1 MKTVP
6 NRKAYLLSLLAAG
19 ALSPYAVSQDLPGIE
34 TQVQGEWIAYRG
46 DQFDI
51 KKITRE
57 KATQTF
63 YDWNGNLL
71 YQRTSDLKVKVV
83 GSGERKTIIEK
94 GAEWHY
100 LAGGKKPEDTLWT
113 TLSFDAAKGGWKK
126 GPSGFGYAD
135 DDDATVLDDM
145 QDEYLSVFIRR
156 EFEIPKGADM
166 KGLSLRINYDDG
178 FVLHANG
185 RRLFSSSNVSV
196 NEESGEVSVG
206 NHEAGGL
213 ESFSLADFGGVFKE
227 GRNVIA
233 IEGINAT
240 LDSSD
245 FTLDPQLL
253 IGKATKFVETNRK
266 EKHETAKTDWFFNNR
281 AWDGKVDNLQIW
293 SRALS
298 DSEVGTLWNKGKGT
312 AKATGKLTDGLV
324 GHWPFD
330 GDFKDASGNGRHGT
344 ARNSP
349 PFVKGQLGQALDLN
363 GENQYVL
370 LGGKSADYTPEGGS
384 ITVSVWFSPDGFD
397 KRWQTLIALGD
408 GGWGDWRIH
417 REALTKNMQFVGVR
431 KVGNTAPV
439 LDGKMH
445 HLVAIAEKGK
455 GVRLFIDNEV
465 VSNNPPAEEA
475 EDFAGIP
482 LDKDEQVP
490 ALGANL
496 QGPIFRSMPLEGEF
510 IPMEGSLRVAATSG
524 IQGWGSGNA
533 NSYSGLYRQ
542 VEHPEEALLIA
553 ARAGS
558 LKKVESL
565 LNAGVDPNATSQN
578 SYTALSYA
586 AAGGHL
592 EMIKLLLKNGADVNK
607 QARHMKNSLS
617 VVAGSSHVEAAK
629 LLLANG
635 AKMMV
640 NANGSSVVHEAVIW
654 RQPEMLKF
662 ILGELKVGV
671 DLKSANGRTPLHNA
685 IARMEKGQNIRN
697 QLDIASVKIL
707 LQYGADSNQQFTH
720 NNVKRS
726 ATGLAE
732 FKGLD
737 KVVALLKSR

>member
-1 MKTVP
+1 MKTAP
-6 NRKAYLLSLLAAG
+6 NRKASFLFLLAAG
-19 ALSPYAVSQDLPGIE
+19 ALAPYAVSQDLPGIE
-34 TQVQGEWIAYRG
+34 TQIQGEWIAYRG

-51 KKITRE
+51 KKITRD
-57 KATQTF
+57 KATQNF

-113 TLSFDAAKGGWKK
+113 TLSFDAAKEGWKK

-145 QDEYLSVFIRR
+145 QDKYLSVFIRR

-196 NEESGEVSVG
+196 NEESGEVTVG

-253 IGKATKFVETNRK
+253 IGKAVKFVETNRK
-266 EKHETAKTDWFFNNR
+266 EKHETANTDWFFNNR

-293 SRALS
+293 ARALS

-312 AKATGKLTDGLV
+312 AKATGELADGLV

-330 GDFKDASGNGRHGT
+330 GDFEDASGNGRHGT
-344 ARNSP
+344 AKNSP
-349 PFVKGQLGQALDLN
+349 PFVKGQLGEALDLN
-363 GENQYVL
+363 GEDQYVL

-417 REALTKNMQFVGVR
+417 RESLTENMQFVGVR
-431 KVGNTAPV
+431 RVRNTAPV

-465 VSNNPPAEEA
+465 ITNNPPAEEA
-475 EDFAGIP
+475 ADFAGIP

-490 ALGANL
+490 AVGANL
-496 QGPIFRSMPLEGEF
+496 QGPIFRATPLEGEF
-510 IPMEGSLRVAATSG
+510 ILMEESLRIAATSG
-524 IQGWGSGNA
+524 MQGWGSGNA
-533 NSYSGLYRQ
+533 NSYSGLYRK

-553 ARAGS
+553 ARAGN

-565 LNAGVDPNATSQN
+565 LKAGVDPNATSQN

-592 EMIKLLLKNGADVNK
+592 EMIKLLLENGADVNK
-607 QARHMKNSLS
+607 QARHMKNPLS
-617 VVAGSSHVEAAK
+617 VVAGSSHVEAAR

-662 ILGELKVGV
+662 LLSELKVGV
-671 DLKSANGRTPLHNA
+671 DLKSANGRTPLHYA
-685 IARMEKGQNIRN
+685 ISRMEKGQNIRN

-707 LQYGADSNQQFTH
+707 LQHGADSNQQFTH

-726 ATGLAE
+726 AIGLAE

-737 KVVALLKSR
+737 EVVALLKSR

>member
-1 MKTVP
+1 MKTAP
-6 NRKAYLLSLLAAG
+6 NRKASFLFLLAAG
-19 ALSPYAVSQDLPGIE
+19 ALAPYAVSQDLPGIE
-34 TQVQGEWIAYRG
+34 TQIQGEWIAYRG

-51 KKITRE
+51 KKITRD
-57 KATQTF
+57 KATQNF

-113 TLSFDAAKGGWKK
+113 TLSFDAAKEGWKK

-145 QDEYLSVFIRR
+145 QDKYLSVFIRR

-196 NEESGEVSVG
+196 NEESGEVTVG

-253 IGKATKFVETNRK
+253 IGKAVKFVETNRK
-266 EKHETAKTDWFFNNR
+266 EKHETANTDWFFNNR

-293 SRALS
+293 ARALS

-312 AKATGKLTDGLV
+312 AKATGELADGLV

-330 GDFKDASGNGRHGT
+330 GDFEDASGNGRHGT
-344 ARNSP
+344 AKNSP

-363 GENQYVL
+363 GEDQYVL

-417 REALTKNMQFVGVR
+417 RESLTENMQFVGVR
-431 KVGNTAPV
+431 RVRNTAPV

-465 VSNNPPAEEA
+465 ITNNPPAEEA
-475 EDFAGIP
+475 ADFAGIP

-490 ALGANL
+490 AVGAKL
-496 QGPIFRSMPLEGEF
+496 PGPIFRATPLEGEF
-510 IPMEGSLRVAATSG
+510 ILMEESLRIAATSG
-524 IQGWGSGNA
+524 MQGWGSGNA
-533 NSYSGLYRQ
+533 NSYSGLYRK

-553 ARAGS
+553 ARAGN

-565 LNAGVDPNATSQN
+565 LKAGVDPNATSQN
-578 SYTALSYA
+578 SYTALSSA

-592 EMIKLLLKNGADVNK
+592 EMTKLLLENGADVNK
-607 QARHMKNSLS
+607 QARHMKNPLS
-617 VVAGSSHVEAAK
+617 VVAGSSHVEAAR

-662 ILGELKVGV
+662 LLSELKVGV
-671 DLKSANGRTPLHNA
+671 DLKSANGRTPLHYA
-685 IARMEKGQNIRN
+685 ISRMEKGQNIRN

-707 LQYGADSNQQFTH
+707 LQHGADSSQQFTH

-726 ATGLAE
+726 AIGLAE

-737 KVVALLKSR
+737 EVVALLKSR

>member
-1 MKTVP
+1 MKTAS
-6 NRKAYLLSLLAAG
+6 NRKASFLFLLAAG
-19 ALSPYAVSQDLPGIE
+19 ALAPYAVSQDLPGIE
-34 TQVQGEWIAYRG
+34 TQIQGEWIAYRG

-51 KKITRE
+51 KKITRD
-57 KATQTF
+57 KATQNF

-113 TLSFDAAKGGWKK
+113 TLSFDAAKEGWKK

-145 QDEYLSVFIRR
+145 QDKYLSVFIRR

-196 NEESGEVSVG
+196 NEESGEVTVG

-253 IGKATKFVETNRK
+253 IGKAVKFVETNRK
-266 EKHETAKTDWFFNNR
+266 EKHETANTDWFFNNR

-293 SRALS
+293 ARALS

-312 AKATGKLTDGLV
+312 AKATGELADGLV

-330 GDFKDASGNGRHGT
+330 GDFEDASGNGRHGT
-344 ARNSP
+344 AKNSP

-363 GENQYVL
+363 GEDQYVL

-417 REALTKNMQFVGVR
+417 RESLTENMQFVGVR
-431 KVGNTAPV
+431 RVRNTAPV

-465 VSNNPPAEEA
+465 ITNNPPAEEA
-475 EDFAGIP
+475 ADFAGIP

-490 ALGANL
+490 AVGANL
-496 QGPIFRSMPLEGEF
+496 QGPIFRATPLEGEF
-510 IPMEGSLRVAATSG
+510 ILMEESLRIAATSG
-524 IQGWGSGNA
+524 MQGWGSGNA
-533 NSYSGLYRQ
+533 NSYSGLYRK

-553 ARAGS
+553 ARAGN

-565 LNAGVDPNATSQN
+565 LKAGVDPNATSQN

-592 EMIKLLLKNGADVNK
+592 EMIKLLLENGADVNK
-607 QARHMKNSLS
+607 QARHMKNPLS
-617 VVAGSSHVEAAK
+617 VVAGSSHVEAAR

-662 ILGELKVGV
+662 LLSELKVGV
-671 DLKSANGRTPLHNA
+671 DLKSANGRTPLHYA
-685 IARMEKGQNIRN
+685 ISRMEKGQNIRN

-707 LQYGADSNQQFTH
+707 LQHGADSNEQFTH

-726 ATGLAE
+726 AIGLAE

-737 KVVALLKSR
+737 EVVALLKSR

>member
-1 MKTVP
+1 MKTAP
-6 NRKAYLLSLLAAG
+6 NRKASFLFLLAAG
-19 ALSPYAVSQDLPGIE
+19 ALAPYAVSQDLPGIE
-34 TQVQGEWIAYRG
+34 TQIQGEWIAYRG

-51 KKITRE
+51 KKITRD
-57 KATQTF
+57 KATQNF

-113 TLSFDAAKGGWKK
+113 TLSFDAAKEGWKK

-145 QDEYLSVFIRR
+145 QDKYLSVFIRR

-196 NEESGEVSVG
+196 NEDSGEVTVG

-253 IGKATKFVETNRK
+253 IGKAVKFVETNRK
-266 EKHETAKTDWFFNNR
+266 EKHETANTDWFFNNR

-293 SRALS
+293 ARALS

-312 AKATGKLTDGLV
+312 AKATGELADGLV

-330 GDFKDASGNGRHGT
+330 GDFEDASGNGRHGT
-344 ARNSP
+344 AKNSP

-363 GENQYVL
+363 GEDQYVL

-417 REALTKNMQFVGVR
+417 RESLTENMQFVGVR
-431 KVGNTAPV
+431 RVRNTAPV

-465 VSNNPPAEEA
+465 ITNNPPAEEA
-475 EDFAGIP
+475 ADFAGIP

-490 ALGANL
+490 AVGANL
-496 QGPIFRSMPLEGEF
+496 QGPIFRATPLEGEF
-510 IPMEGSLRVAATSG
+510 ILMEESLRIAATSG
-524 IQGWGSGNA
+524 MQGWGSGNA
-533 NSYSGLYRQ
+533 NSYSGLYRK

-553 ARAGS
+553 ARAGN

-565 LNAGVDPNATSQN
+565 LKAGVDPNATSQN

-592 EMIKLLLKNGADVNK
+592 EMIKLLLENGADVNK
-607 QARHMKNSLS
+607 QARHMKNPLS
-617 VVAGSSHVEAAK
+617 VVAGSSHVEAAR

-662 ILGELKVGV
+662 LLSELKVGV
-671 DLKSANGRTPLHNA
+671 DLKSANGRTPLHYA
-685 IARMEKGQNIRN
+685 ISRMEKGQNIRN

-707 LQYGADSNQQFTH
+707 LQHGADSNQQFTH

-726 ATGLAE
+726 AIGLAE

-737 KVVALLKSR
+737 EVVALLKSR

>member
-1 MKTVP
+1 MKTAS
-6 NRKAYLLSLLAAG
+6 NRKASFLFLLAAG
-19 ALSPYAVSQDLPGIE
+19 ALAPYAVAQDLSGIE
-34 TQVQGEWIAYRG
+34 TQIQGEWIAYRG

-51 KKITRE
+51 KKITRD
-57 KATQTF
+57 KTTQNF

-94 GAEWHY
+94 GAEWYY
-100 LAGGKKPEDTLWT
+100 LAGGEKPEDTLWT
-113 TLSFDAAKGGWKK
+113 TLSFDAAKEGWKK

-135 DDDATVLDDM
+135 DDDATVLNDM
-145 QDEYLSVFIRR
+145 QDKYLSVFIRR

-185 RRLFSSSNVSV
+185 RRLFSSSNVSL
-196 NEESGEVSVG
+196 NEESGEVTVG

-253 IGKATKFVETNRK
+253 IGKAVKFVETNRK
-266 EKHETAKTDWFFNNR
+266 EKHETANTDWFFNNR

-293 SRALS
+293 ARALS

-312 AKATGKLTDGLV
+312 AKATGELADGLV

-330 GDFKDASGNGRHGT
+330 GDFEDASGNGRHGT
-344 ARNSP
+344 AKNSP

-363 GENQYVL
+363 GEDQYVL

-417 REALTKNMQFVGVR
+417 RESLTENMQFVGVR
-431 KVGNTAPV
+431 RVRNTAPV

-465 VSNNPPAEEA
+465 ISNNPPAEEA
-475 EDFAGIP
+475 DDFTGIP

-490 ALGANL
+490 AVGANL
-496 QGPIFRSMPLEGEF
+496 QGPIFRATPLEGEF
-510 IPMEGSLRVAATSG
+510 ILMEESLRIAATSG
-524 IQGWGSGNA
+524 TQGWGSGNA
-533 NSYSGLYRQ
+533 NSYSGLYRK

-553 ARAGS
+553 ARAGN
-558 LKKVESL
+558 LEKVESL
-565 LNAGVDPNATSQN
+565 VNAGVDPNATAQN

-592 EMIKLLLKNGADVNK
+592 EIIKLLLKNGADVNK

-617 VVAGSSHVEAAK
+617 VVAGSSHVEAAR

-662 ILGELKVGV
+662 LLNELKVGV
-671 DLKSANGRTPLHNA
+671 DLKSANGRTPLHYA
-685 IARMEKGQNIRN
+685 ISRMEKGQNIRN

-707 LQYGADSNQQFTH
+707 LQHGADSNQQFTH
-720 NNVKRS
+720 NNVTRS
-726 ATGLAE
+726 AIGLAE

-737 KVVALLKSR
+737 EVVALLKSR

>member
-34 TQVQGEWIAYRG
+34 TQIQGEWIAYRG

>member
-1 MKTVP
+1 MKTAP
-6 NRKAYLLSLLAAG
+6 NRKASFLFLLAAG
-19 ALSPYAVSQDLPGIE
+19 ALAPYAVSQDLPGIE
-34 TQVQGEWIAYRG
+34 TQIQGEWIAYRG

-51 KKITRE
+51 KKITRD
-57 KATQTF
+57 KATQNF

-113 TLSFDAAKGGWKK
+113 TLSFDADKEGWKK

-145 QDEYLSVFIRR
+145 QDKYLSVFIRR

-196 NEESGEVSVG
+196 NEESGEVTVG

-253 IGKATKFVETNRK
+253 IGKAVKFVETNRK
-266 EKHETAKTDWFFNNR
+266 EKHETANTDWFFNNR

-293 SRALS
+293 ARALS

-312 AKATGKLTDGLV
+312 AKATGELADGLV

-330 GDFKDASGNGRHGT
+330 GDFEDASGNGRHGT
-344 ARNSP
+344 AKNSP

-363 GENQYVL
+363 GEDQYVL

-417 REALTKNMQFVGVR
+417 RESLTENMQFVGVR
-431 KVGNTAPV
+431 RVRHTAPV

-465 VSNNPPAEEA
+465 ITNNPPAEEA
-475 EDFAGIP
+475 ADFAGIP

-490 ALGANL
+490 AVGANL
-496 QGPIFRSMPLEGEF
+496 QGPIFRATPLEGEF
-510 IPMEGSLRVAATSG
+510 ILMEESLRIAATSG
-524 IQGWGSGNA
+524 TQGWGSGNA
-533 NSYSGLYRQ
+533 NSYSGLYRK

-553 ARAGS
+553 ARAGN

-565 LNAGVDPNATSQN
+565 LKAGVDPNATSQN

-592 EMIKLLLKNGADVNK
+592 EMIKLLLENGADVNK
-607 QARHMKNSLS
+607 QARHMKNPLS
-617 VVAGSSHVEAAK
+617 VVAGSSHVEAAR

-662 ILGELKVGV
+662 LLSELKVGV
-671 DLKSANGRTPLHNA
+671 DLKSANGRTPLHYA
-685 IARMEKGQNIRN
+685 ISRMEKGQNIRN

-707 LQYGADSNQQFTH
+707 LQHGADSNQQFTH

-726 ATGLAE
+726 AIGLAE

-737 KVVALLKSR
+737 EVVALLKSR

>member
-1 MKTVP
+1 MKTAPSKKIFSIFALV
-6 NRKAYLLSLLAAG
+6 ACTFSSSGAAE
-19 ALSPYAVSQDLPGIE
+19 DLPGIE
-34 TQVQGEWIAYRG
+34 TQIQGEWIVYRG

-51 KKITRE
+51 KKITGD

-63 YDWNGNLL
+63 YDWSGKLL

-83 GSGERKTIIEK
+83 GSGERKTIIGK

-113 TLSFDAAKGGWKK
+113 TLSFDAAKAGWEK

-145 QDEYLSVFIRR
+145 QDKYLSVFIRR
-156 EFEIPKGADM
+156 EFEIPPGADL

-196 NEESGEVSVG
+196 NEENGEVTVG

-213 ESFSLADFGGVFKE
+213 ESFSLADFSGVFKE

-253 IGKATKFVETNRK
+253 VGKATKFVETNRK

-293 SRALS
+293 SRALR
-298 DSEVGTLWNKGKGT
+298 DSEVGALWNQGKGT
-312 AKATGKLTDGLV
+312 AKAKGELTDGLV

-344 ARNSP
+344 AKNSP

-363 GENQYVL
+363 GEDQYVL
-370 LGGKSADYTPEGGS
+370 LGGKSADYTPESGS

-417 REALTKNMQFVGVR
+417 REALTENMQFVGVR
-431 KVGNTAPV
+431 RVRNTAPV

-455 GVRLFIDNEV
+455 GVRLFIDNEMI
-465 VSNNPPAEEA
+465 SNNPPAEEA
-475 EDFAGIP
+475 ADFAGIP

-490 ALGANL
+490 AVGANL
-496 QGPIFRSMPLEGEF
+496 QGPIFRATPLEGEF
-510 IPMEGSLRVAATSG
+510 ILMEESLRIAATSG
-524 IQGWGSGNA
+524 MQGWGSGNA
-533 NSYSGLYRQ
+533 NSYSGLYRK

-553 ARAGS
+553 ARAGN
-558 LKKVESL
+558 LEKVESL
-565 LNAGVDPNATSQN
+565 LKAGVDPNATSQN

-617 VVAGSSHVEAAK
+617 VVAGSSHVEAAR

-640 NANGSSVVHEAVIW
+640 NANGSSVVHEAIIW

-662 ILGELKVGV
+662 LLSELKVGV
-671 DLKSANGRTPLHNA
+671 DLKSANGRTPLHYA
-685 IARMEKGQNIRN
+685 ISRMEKGQNIRN

-707 LQYGADSNQQFTH
+707 LQHGADPNQQFTD

-726 ATGLAE
+726 AIGLAE

-737 KVVALLKSR
+737 EVVALLKSR